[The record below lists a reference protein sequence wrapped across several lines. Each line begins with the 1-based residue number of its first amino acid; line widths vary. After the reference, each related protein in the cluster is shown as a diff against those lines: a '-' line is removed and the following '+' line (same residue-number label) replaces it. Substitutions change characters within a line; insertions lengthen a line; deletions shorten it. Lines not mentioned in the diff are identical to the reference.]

1 MDSAFAPALR
11 KAMMAAGVSLPPE
24 GGVLLSIAD
33 RDKAEAEPIIRALGD
48 AGYRLYATAGTA
60 ALVRRLGYDV
70 TAVGKL
76 TDGDQAIINL
86 IRAGRANLVVNTV
99 TGGRPALQD
108 GFEIRRAAAEHQV
121 PCLTSLDTVGALLE
135 SMTGGSD
142 FSVRS
147 LPAYR
152 TGAAAPPPT
161 VGASDVP
168 AAVVTHPVAQSGKEQ
183 GGSNGQLQG

>member
-1 MDSAFAPALR
+1 M
-11 KAMMAAGVSLPPE
+11 
-24 GGVLLSIAD
+24 LLSIAD

-142 FSVRS
+142 EYSVRS

-152 TGAAAPPPT
+152 TGATVPPPA

-168 AAVVTHPVAQSGKEQ
+168 AAVVTRARSLSPAKSKAAAT
-183 GGSNGQLQG
+183 GSFRDNRRTGLYPRIPGSRAAVRVP